1 MSYFY
6 DVDTKSFLVDG
17 IHQIPKTA
25 IKVTE
30 KEHQLLTA
38 GRNNGK
44 EIIVMNGTLTLTSVR
59 PSKYHTYNGKEWT
72 ITSEQQAVK
81 KAEEI
86 AKMRERINALRDEK
100 SASGVY
106 VESHDKWFDSDA
118 KAQSKLLGLKA
129 TMDLVG
135 SEMTVSWTCADNTEV
150 ENFGKPQLTAVISA
164 ILQAENHNHA
174 VARKHKQALEKSE
187 NPLEY
192 NYSEGWAKTY
202 ADYMAEQEVSNE

>member
-1 MSYFY
+1 MIYFY
-6 DVDTKSFLVDG
+6 DLKQNAFLMQG
-17 IHQIPKTA
+17 LHKIPDDA
-25 IKVTE
+25 IPV
-30 KEHQLLTA
+30 KESEYHLLVN
-38 GRNNGK
+38 GRAAGK
-44 EIIVMNGTLTLTSVR
+44 EIIVIDGNLSLTSKR
-59 PSKYHTYNGKEWT
+59 PSQYHTHNGKEWV
-72 ITSEQQAVK
+72 IAAEQQTVK

-106 VESHDKWFDSDA
+106 VEALDKWFDSDA

-135 SEMTVSWTCADNTEV
+135 SEMTASWTCADNTEL

-164 ILQAENHNHA
+164 ILQAETHNHA

-192 NYSEGWAKTY
+192 DYSEGWAKTY
-202 ADYMAEQEVSNE
+202 TEFLEENNNEK